1 MGYLDLFD
9 ETPTTPNPV
18 SPVLPRGRV
27 QIPVLVDHEVVM
39 WPPVTSLLDN
49 VDNLIIFSR
58 EIRVEVSGLRWFVL
72 HYTWRQL
79 GLEDYLKMFFLGSHV
94 IIGYHRY
101 LRT

>member
-72 HYTWRQL
+72 HYTGRQL
-79 GLEDYLKMFFLGSHV
+79 GLEDYLKMFFLGEPC
-94 IIGYHRY
+94 YHRIS
-101 LRT
+101 